1 MSRGGLKTRG
11 RRRRRRRRGFIC
23 ERRVMIKELLLLPP
37 PPPLDA
43 LYPKTRKERE
53 GRRRR
58 LDEFQ

>member
-1 MSRGGLKTRG
+1 MTRG